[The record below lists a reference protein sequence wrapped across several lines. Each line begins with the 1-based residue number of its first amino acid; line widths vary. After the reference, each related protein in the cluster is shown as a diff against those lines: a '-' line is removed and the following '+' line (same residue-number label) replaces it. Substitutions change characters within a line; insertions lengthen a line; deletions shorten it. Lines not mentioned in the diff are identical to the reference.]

1 MLKINKKGI
10 FIRGIVPFLAIAIIS
25 IPIINTIAKTIFAF
39 AADATPVI
47 PTYHLEVS
55 NYVKNSQKNVTASYD
70 YTPSG
75 TPTIKYYLDNE
86 NIANHIVQATAGSFQ
101 IEYTFIESKNF
112 NDNSDHDV
120 KVSVTDDEGG
130 ADYIGTLHIGEKT
143 NQLVSEVTLSFNTN
157 TTTCT
162 ISPAPT
168 AIAKLSGGLGSRIF
182 TIPEWNYTQ
191 RVNKPCTFLGWA
203 LQSNGEGEKYKNG
216 DSFVMP
222 SGTNSA
228 ILYAIWQDPTAV
240 ADNTSNNNSNDT
252 STKTTA
258 TKKYTFEEGELAFDD
273 DENLIIEGS
282 GDLDKF
288 VALYIND
295 KVVDKSNYTLASD
308 STIITLKS
316 NYLDTLENG
325 EYAIAMEW
333 QDGRADG
340 ILTVNNGKYS
350 IENVKT
356 EAEEEKEEENIE
368 VPKTSGITPD
378 TGVITNSNEGITGNT
393 PFIIIVTIL
402 LSSGITFMIHRNSKK
417 VSFTK
422 H

>member
-143 NQLVSEVTLSFNTN
+143 NQ
-157 TTTCT
+157 
-162 ISPAPT
+162 
-168 AIAKLSGGLGSRIF
+168 
-182 TIPEWNYTQ
+182 
-191 RVNKPCTFLGWA
+191 FLC
-203 LQSNGEGEKYKNG
+203 
-216 DSFVMP
+216 
-222 SGTNSA
+222 TNSR
-228 ILYAIWQDPTAV
+228 
-240 ADNTSNNNSNDT
+240 
-252 STKTTA
+252 
-258 TKKYTFEEGELAFDD
+258 
-273 DENLIIEGS
+273 
-282 GDLDKF
+282 
-288 VALYIND
+288 YI
-295 KVVDKSNYTLASD
+295 
-308 STIITLKS
+308 
-316 NYLDTLENG
+316 
-325 EYAIAMEW
+325 
-333 QDGRADG
+333 
-340 ILTVNNGKYS
+340 
-350 IENVKT
+350 
-356 EAEEEKEEENIE
+356 
-368 VPKTSGITPD
+368 
-378 TGVITNSNEGITGNT
+378 
-393 PFIIIVTIL
+393 
-402 LSSGITFMIHRNSKK
+402 
-417 VSFTK
+417 
-422 H
+422 